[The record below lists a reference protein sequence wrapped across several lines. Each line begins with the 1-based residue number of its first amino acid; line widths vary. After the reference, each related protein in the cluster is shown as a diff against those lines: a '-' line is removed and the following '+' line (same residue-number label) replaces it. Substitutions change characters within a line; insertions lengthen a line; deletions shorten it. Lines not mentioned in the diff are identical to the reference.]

1 MNKQHQTPQH
11 ILVAGGAG
19 FLGSHLCARLIA
31 EGNQVT
37 CLDSLTTGSEEN
49 IGGLMGHPL
58 FSWVRHDIIEPLHL
72 DIRPT
77 QIYNLACPASPAHY
91 QADPVHTL
99 RTCVEGTHNL
109 LELARSAGARILQ
122 ASSSEVYGDP
132 HVHPQSESYRGNV
145 NMVGLRSC
153 YDEGKRCAET
163 LFSDYART
171 KHVIVK
177 IARIFNTYGPGM
189 AVDDGRLVSNLVV
202 QALAGQNLS
211 IYGDGSQTRS
221 LCYVDDMID
230 GLMIMMNSVDTFR
243 GPVNLGNPHELTVLD
258 IASRIRRLCGAS
270 VAFDFLPLPPDDPSR
285 RCPDILLARRHLK
298 WEPRVD
304 IETGLSRTIAHFAD
318 KDPQPVSRTMHGGMK
333 KNRPDLQGGADM

>member
-1 MNKQHQTPQH
+1 MNKRQQTTQH

-19 FLGSHLCARLIA
+19 FLGSHLCAKLIA
-31 EGNQVT
+31 DGNRVT
-37 CLDSLTTGSEEN
+37 CVDDLSTGSEEN
-49 IGGLMGHPL
+49 IAGLMENPL
-58 FSWVRHDIIEPLHL
+58 FSWVHHDVIERLPL

-77 QIYNLACPASPAHY
+77 QIYNLACPASPVHY
-91 QADPVHTL
+91 QADPVQTL
-99 RTCVEGTHNL
+99 RTCVEGAHNL

-153 YDEGKRCAET
+153 YDEGKRSAET

-189 AVDDGRLVSNLVV
+189 AADDGRLVSNLVV
-202 QALAGQNLS
+202 QALAGHNLS
-211 IYGDGSQTRS
+211 VYGDGSQTRS
-221 LCYVDDMID
+221 LCYVDDMIE
-230 GLMIMMNSVDTFR
+230 GLMTLMNSVDTFQ

-258 IASRIRRLCGAS
+258 IASRIRRLSGAS
-270 VAFDFLPLPPDDPSR
+270 VAFHFLPLPPDDPTR
-285 RCPDILLARRHLK
+285 RCPDILLARRHLN

-304 IETGLSRTIAHFAD
+304 IETGLSRTIKHFAE
-318 KDPQPVSRTMHGGMK
+318 KGSYPVSSTVQSGRIKG
-333 KNRPDLQGGADM
+333 RPDQQSGADM